1 MLIYGSQRG
10 MNFMS
15 NCDHWYVDDTFD
27 TLPSQ
32 FLQLYTI
39 HGIKNGTNVIG
50 FYALVTNKRR
60 VTYEQMFQ
68 HVNFYTG
75 NATPTSINI
84 DFEMAAI
91 NPCRLEFPLLLL
103 MLSLSPVPKCF

>member
-1 MLIYGSQRG
+1 MLIYGPQRG

-15 NCDHWYVDDTFD
+15 NCDHWYMDGAFD

-50 FYALVTNKRR
+50 LYALVMSKRR
-60 VTYEQMFQ
+60 VT
-68 HVNFYTG
+68 
-75 NATPTSINI
+75 
-84 DFEMAAI
+84 
-91 NPCRLEFPLLLL
+91 
-103 MLSLSPVPKCF
+103 